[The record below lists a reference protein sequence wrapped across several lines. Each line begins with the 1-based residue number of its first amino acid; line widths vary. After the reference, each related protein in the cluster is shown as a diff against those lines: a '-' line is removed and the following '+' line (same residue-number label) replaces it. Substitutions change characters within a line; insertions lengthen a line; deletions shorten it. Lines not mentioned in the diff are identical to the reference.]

1 MNILLIGSGGRE
13 HALAWKISQSPLLGT
28 LFIVPGNPGTAACG
42 TNASIKVTDHEAVIA
57 FCRINTI
64 ALVVI
69 GPEAPLVAG
78 MADALAAAGIPA
90 FGPSAAAATL
100 ESSKGFTKDLCA
112 EYNIPTAAYQRFNN
126 AAKAKAYVRTMKLPV
141 VIKADGLA
149 AGKGVTIAETFA
161 DAFDA
166 IEECFEGAFGAAGA
180 ELVIEAFLTGTE
192 ASCFYLC
199 DGKTAM
205 PFGTAQDHKR
215 AFDGDKGPNTGGMGA
230 FSPAGNLTP
239 ALEAEIMARIIEPT
253 IAAMA
258 ARKTPFTGL
267 LYAGLML
274 TPEGPQLIEYN
285 ARFGDPETQVLMLR
299 LVSDIVP
306 LLLAA
311 ANGDLAGHE
320 AIWSSDSAL
329 TVVMA
334 AEGYPGTVDRGT
346 IISGV
351 EAADKS
357 GAIVF
362 HAGTQI
368 SKGRLLAN
376 GGRVLNVSATGAT
389 LKEARDA
396 AYRAVAA
403 IDWPGGFCRMD
414 IGGAEAA
421 TAKPVK
427 SPQLRVI

>member
-28 LFIVPGNPGTAACG
+28 LFIAPGNPGTAKCG
-42 TNASIKVTDHEAVIA
+42 INASVKVTDHDAVIA
-57 FCRINTI
+57 FCKTN
-64 ALVVI
+64 AVELVVI

-78 MADALAAAGIPA
+78 MADALIAANIPA
-90 FGPSAAAATL
+90 FGPTAAAAQL
-100 ESSKGFTKDLCA
+100 EGSKGFTKDLCA
-112 EYNIPTAAYQRFNN
+112 ENNIPTAAYQRFNN
-126 AAKAKAYVRTMKLPV
+126 ATKAKAYVRGLKLPV

-149 AGKGVTIAETFA
+149 AGKGVTIAESFA

-166 IEECFEGAFGAAGA
+166 IEECFEGAFGVAGA
-180 ELVIEAFLTGTE
+180 DVVVEAFLTGTE

-199 DGKTAM
+199 DGKTAL

-230 FSPAGNLTP
+230 FSPAVNMTP
-239 ALEAEIMARIIEPT
+239 ALEADVMERIIKPT
-253 IAAMA
+253 LAAMA
-258 ARKTPFTGL
+258 KRGTPFTGV

-274 TPEGPQLIEYN
+274 TREGPQLIEYN

-299 LVSDIVP
+299 LTSDIVP
-306 LLLAA
+306 LLMAA
-311 ANGDLAGHE
+311 AKGALEGQKAK
-320 AIWSSDSAL
+320 WSNDCAL

-334 AEGYPGTVDRGT
+334 ANGYPGTVDRGT
-346 IISGV
+346 IIGGV
-351 EAADKS
+351 DEAEKT

-376 GGRVLNVSATGAT
+376 GGRVLNVTATGAT
-389 LKEARDA
+389 LKDA
-396 AYRAVAA
+396 MDLAYVGVGA
-403 IDWPGGFCRMD
+403 IEWPGGFCRQD
-414 IGGAEAA
+414 IGEAF
-421 TAKPVK
+421 V
-427 SPQLRVI
+427 

>member
-28 LFIVPGNPGTAACG
+28 LFIAPGNPGTAKCG
-42 TNASIKVTDHEAVIA
+42 TNVSVKITDHEAVIA
-57 FCRINTI
+57 FCQANQVE
-64 ALVVI
+64 LVVI
-69 GPEAPLVAG
+69 GPEAPLVAC
-78 MADALAAAGIPA
+78 MADALIAANILA
-90 FGPSAAAATL
+90 FGPTAAAAQL
-100 ESSKGFTKDLCA
+100 EGSKGFTKDLCA
-112 EYNIPTAAYQRFNN
+112 EHNIPTAAYQRFNN
-126 AAKAKAYVRTMKLPV
+126 ATKAKAYVRSLKLPV

-180 ELVIEAFLTGTE
+180 EVVIEAFLIGTE
-192 ASCFYLC
+192 ASCFYVC
-199 DGKTAM
+199 DGKTAL

-230 FSPAGNLTP
+230 FSPAVNMTP
-239 ALEAEIMARIIEPT
+239 ALETEVMEQMIKPT
-253 IAAMA
+253 LAAMA
-258 ARKTPFTGL
+258 ARGMPFIGV

-274 TPEGPQLIEYN
+274 TDEGPQLIEYN
-285 ARFGDPETQVLMLR
+285 ARFGDPECQVLMLR
-299 LVSDIVP
+299 LLSDIVP

-311 ANGDLAGHE
+311 AQGKLAGHAAE
-320 AIWSSDSAL
+320 WSNESAL

-334 AEGYPGTVDRGT
+334 ANGYPGTVDRGT
-346 IISGV
+346 IIGGV
-351 EAADKS
+351 DEAENT

-376 GGRVLNVSATGAT
+376 GGRVLNVTAKGAT
-389 LKEARDA
+389 LKEAMNA
-396 AYRAVAA
+396 AYIAVGAVE
-403 IDWPGGFCRMD
+403 WPGGFNRMD
-414 IGGAEAA
+414 IGE
-421 TAKPVK
+421 KYV
-427 SPQLRVI
+427 